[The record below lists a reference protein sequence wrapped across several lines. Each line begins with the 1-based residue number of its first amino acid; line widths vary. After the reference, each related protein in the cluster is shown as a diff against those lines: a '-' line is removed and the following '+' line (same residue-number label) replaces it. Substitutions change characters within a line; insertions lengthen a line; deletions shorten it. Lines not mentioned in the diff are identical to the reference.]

1 MGLKKV
7 RWGRV
12 AKYLYI
18 AGNNNNNNSNNNNII
33 IIINIVMSW
42 FIGCLG
48 LLGEEAYLCLTHY
61 LAKVAADDT
70 IIFLTKNM
78 SLQRL

>member
-1 MGLKKV
+1 MGVKKI

-12 AKYLYI
+12 ARYLYI
-18 AGNNNNNNSNNNNII
+18 AGNNNNNNNSNNNIIIII

-61 LAKVAADDT
+61 LAKVAADAT
-70 IIFLTKNM
+70 IIF
-78 SLQRL
+78 